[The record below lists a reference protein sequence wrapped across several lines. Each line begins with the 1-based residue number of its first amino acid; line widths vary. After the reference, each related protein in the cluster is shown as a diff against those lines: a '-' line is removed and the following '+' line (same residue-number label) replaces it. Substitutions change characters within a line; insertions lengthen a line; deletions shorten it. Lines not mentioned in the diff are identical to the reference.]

1 MVDEVTLEGDINIMK
16 DLEEFDNNVR
26 QMLEVS
32 LYKIIRCYT

>member
-32 LYKIIRCYT
+32 LIRFIRCYT